1 MSNYP
6 ERLNY
11 YVDGGAVSRSQFS
24 AVATL
29 LSLSNNGT
37 VPPVVNDLVWLSFA
51 LALNASEGG
60 HTCIDLNEIERWYP
74 DDLEVGVLTWPASS
88 EWVQAVSEHT
98 DLVATPS
105 TVERL
110 PRRPFVLDG
119 PRLYV
124 LRSFEEERT
133 IAQWLSSAAG
143 SRLQVLLGG
152 PGSGKTTAVAKQLVE
167 RFAGGSAQDVASR
180 NATVAMAAPT
190 GRAADRM
197 RQAIESRLLAEKATP
212 EVIAR
217 VQEAPS
223 ITIHRLLG
231 YSPVRRKGRFEFNS
245 ENPLPYDLVII
256 DEASML
262 SLSLMYRLLDALRPN
277 AELFLVG
284 DPEQLASVDAG
295 TVLADI
301 STAARAEGSNLHGCT
316 KRLTTQYRYAVGSP
330 IEQVVEAV
338 QSGDA
343 DQVINLLKSHR
354 NGHGV
359 VSWIDPS
366 SKEPADL
373 AAFESL
379 GFAVRRHAQEVVEL
393 ANTSQ
398 FGRVLE
404 VLGDMQLLCASRSGQ
419 LGIAG
424 WNRTVNRWLGST
436 SRKQWFVGR
445 PILITKNDHGNQL
458 FNGDVGVVCL
468 DPQGDIRV
476 IFDGLTGPREFPTV
490 RLPEVETVHALTIHK
505 CQGSE
510 YKHAVVV
517 LPTGRSR
524 LLTRELLYT
533 GVSRAREQLT
543 IVASETA
550 LRTAV
555 GTVITRAS
563 GLADRL

>member
-1 MSNYP
+1 MSIYP

-11 YVDGGAVSRSQFS
+11 YVDGGAVAKPQFS

-29 LSLSNNGT
+29 LSLVNGGV
-37 VPPVVNDLVWLSFA
+37 VPPIVNDLVWLSFA

-60 HTCIDLNEIERWYP
+60 HTCIDLNEIDRWYP
-74 DDLEVGVLTWPASS
+74 DDLESGALTWPPSS
-88 EWVQAVSEHT
+88 EWLQAVSEHL

-105 TVERL
+105 TVTNH

-119 PRLYV
+119 SRLYV
-124 LRSFEEERT
+124 LRSFEEERS
-133 IAQWLSSAAG
+133 IADWINSAAG
-143 SRLQVLLGG
+143 SRLKVLLGG
-152 PGSGKTTAVAKQLVE
+152 PGSGKTTAVAKQLVA
-167 RFAGGSAQDVASR
+167 RFADANDR
-180 NATVAMAAPT
+180 DLLVAMAAPT
-190 GRAADRM
+190 GKAADRM
-197 RQAIESRLLAEKATP
+197 RQAIEARLMSAKASS

-217 VQEAPS
+217 VQESPS

-231 YSPVRRKGRFEFNS
+231 YSPVRRTGRFQYNH

-262 SLSLMYRLLDALRPN
+262 SLSLMHRLIDALHPT

-301 STAARAEGSNLHGCT
+301 SLAAKKEGTDLYRCT
-316 KRLTTQYRYAVGSP
+316 ERLTSQYRYAVGSP
-330 IEQVVEAV
+330 IEQVVKAV

-343 DQVINLLKSHR
+343 DQVIDLLRSHR
-354 NGHGV
+354 NSEGV

-366 SKEPADL
+366 SKAQEDL
-373 AAFESL
+373 DAFENVGL
-379 GFAVRRHAQEVVEL
+379 EVKRHALKVVEL
-393 ANTSQ
+393 AGSSQ
-398 FGRVLE
+398 YEKALE
-404 VLGDMQLLCASRSGQ
+404 TLGQLQLLCASRVGQ

-424 WNRTVNRWLGST
+424 WNRTVNKWIGT
-436 SRKQWFVGR
+436 ATRKQWFVGR
-445 PILITKNDHGNQL
+445 PVLITKNDHGNNL
-458 FNGDVGVVCL
+458 YNGDVGVVCS
-468 DPQGDIRV
+468 DKNGEVRV
-476 IFDGLTGPREFPTV
+476 VFDGLVAPREFPTV

-505 CQGSE
+505 SQGSE
-510 YKHAVVV
+510 YQHAIVV

-543 IVASETA
+543 IVASESA

-555 GTVITRAS
+555 NTVVIRAS

>member
-1 MSNYP
+1 MSIYP

-11 YVDGGAVSRSQFS
+11 YVDGGAVAKPQFS

-29 LSLSNNGT
+29 LSLVNGGV
-37 VPPVVNDLVWLSFA
+37 VPPIVNDLVWLSFA

-60 HTCIDLNEIERWYP
+60 HTCIDLNEIDRWYP
-74 DDLEVGVLTWPASS
+74 DDLESGALTWPPSS
-88 EWVQAVSEHT
+88 EWLQAVSEHL

-105 TVERL
+105 TVTNH

-119 PRLYV
+119 SRLYV
-124 LRSFEEERT
+124 LRSFEEERS
-133 IAQWLSSAAG
+133 IADWINSAAG
-143 SRLQVLLGG
+143 SRLKVLLGG
-152 PGSGKTTAVAKQLVE
+152 PGSGKTTAVAKQLVA
-167 RFAGGSAQDVASR
+167 RFADANDR
-180 NATVAMAAPT
+180 DLLVAMAAPT
-190 GRAADRM
+190 GKAADRM
-197 RQAIESRLLAEKATP
+197 RQAIEARLLSAKASP

-217 VQEAPS
+217 VQESPS

-231 YSPVRRKGRFEFNS
+231 YSPVRRTGRFQYNH

-262 SLSLMYRLLDALRPN
+262 SLSLMHRLIDALHPT

-301 STAARAEGSNLHGCT
+301 SLAAKKEGTDLYRCT
-316 KRLTTQYRYAVGSP
+316 ERLTSQYRYAVGSP
-330 IEQVVEAV
+330 IEQVVKAV

-343 DQVINLLKSHR
+343 DQVIDLLRSHR
-354 NGHGV
+354 NSEGV

-366 SKEPADL
+366 SKAQEDL
-373 AAFESL
+373 DAFENVGL
-379 GFAVRRHAQEVVEL
+379 EVKRHALKVVEL
-393 ANTSQ
+393 AGSSQ
-398 FGRVLE
+398 YEKALE
-404 VLGDMQLLCASRSGQ
+404 TLGQLQLLCASRVGQ

-424 WNRTVNRWLGST
+424 WNRTVNKWIGT
-436 SRKQWFVGR
+436 ATRKQWFVGR
-445 PILITKNDHGNQL
+445 PVLITKNDHGNNL
-458 FNGDVGVVCL
+458 YNGDVGVVCS
-468 DPQGDIRV
+468 DKNGEVRV
-476 IFDGLTGPREFPTV
+476 VFDDLVAPREFPTV

-505 CQGSE
+505 SQGSE
-510 YKHAVVV
+510 YQHAIVV

-543 IVASETA
+543 IVASESA

-555 GTVITRAS
+555 NTVVIRAS

>member
-1 MSNYP
+1 MIS
-6 ERLNY
+6 
-11 YVDGGAVSRSQFS
+11 
-24 AVATL
+24 
-29 LSLSNNGT
+29 
-37 VPPVVNDLVWLSFA
+37 
-51 LALNASEGG
+51 
-60 HTCIDLNEIERWYP
+60 
-74 DDLEVGVLTWPASS
+74 
-88 EWVQAVSEHT
+88 
-98 DLVATPS
+98 
-105 TVERL
+105 
-110 PRRPFVLDG
+110 
-119 PRLYV
+119 
-124 LRSFEEERT
+124 
-133 IAQWLSSAAG
+133 
-143 SRLQVLLGG
+143 
-152 PGSGKTTAVAKQLVE
+152 
-167 RFAGGSAQDVASR
+167 
-180 NATVAMAAPT
+180 
-190 GRAADRM
+190 
-197 RQAIESRLLAEKATP
+197 EKATA

-231 YSPVRRKGRFEFNS
+231 YSPVRRQGRFEFNQ

-262 SLSLMYRLLDALRPN
+262 SLALMYRLIDALRPT

-301 STAARAEGSNLHGCT
+301 SIAAKAEGTSLQHCT
-316 KRLTTQYRYAVGSP
+316 KRLTTQFRYAVGSP
-330 IEQVVEAV
+330 IEQVVKAV

-343 DQVINLLKSHR
+343 DRLIEVLRPMR
-354 NGHGV
+354 NSGGV

-366 SKEPADL
+366 SKDPADV

-379 GFAVRRHAQEVVEL
+379 GSAIRGHAQEIVDL
-393 ANTSQ
+393 ASTSQ
-398 FGRVLE
+398 YSRVLE

-424 WNRTVNRWLGST
+424 WNRTINQWLGSA
-436 SRKQWFVGR
+436 SRKQWFIGR
-445 PILITKNDHGNQL
+445 PVLITKNDHGNQL
-458 FNGDVGVVCL
+458 YNGDVGVVCV
-468 DPQGDIRV
+468 DPKGDVRV
-476 IFDGLTGPREFPTV
+476 VFDGISGPREFPTV

-505 CQGSE
+505 SQGSE

-517 LPTGRSR
+517 LPAGRSR

-543 IVASETA
+543 VVASEAA

-555 GTVITRAS
+555 STVVSRAS

>member
-1 MSNYP
+1 MSIYP

-11 YVDGGAVSRSQFS
+11 YVDGGAVAKPQFS

-29 LSLSNNGT
+29 LSLVNGGV
-37 VPPVVNDLVWLSFA
+37 VPPIVNDLVWLSFA

-60 HTCIDLNEIERWYP
+60 HTCIDLNEIDRWYP
-74 DDLEVGVLTWPASS
+74 DDLESGALTWPPSS
-88 EWVQAVSEHT
+88 EWLQAVSEHV

-105 TVERL
+105 TVTNH

-119 PRLYV
+119 SRLYV
-124 LRSFEEERT
+124 LRSFEEERS
-133 IAQWLSSAAG
+133 IADWINSAAG
-143 SRLQVLLGG
+143 SRLKVLLGG
-152 PGSGKTTAVAKQLVE
+152 PGSGKTTAVAKQLVA
-167 RFAGGSAQDVASR
+167 RFADANDR
-180 NATVAMAAPT
+180 DLLVAMAAPT
-190 GRAADRM
+190 GKAADRM
-197 RQAIESRLLAEKATP
+197 RQAIEARLLSAKASP

-217 VQEAPS
+217 VQESPS

-231 YSPVRRKGRFEFNS
+231 YSPVRRTGRFQYNH

-262 SLSLMYRLLDALRPN
+262 SLSLMHRLIDALHPT

-301 STAARAEGSNLHGCT
+301 SLAAKKEGTDLHRCT
-316 KRLTTQYRYAVGSP
+316 ERLTSQYRYAVGSP
-330 IEQVVEAV
+330 IEQVVKAV

-343 DQVINLLKSHR
+343 DQVIDLLRSHR
-354 NGHGV
+354 NSEGV

-366 SKEPADL
+366 SKAQEDL
-373 AAFESL
+373 DAFENVGL
-379 GFAVRRHAQEVVEL
+379 EVKRHALKVVEL
-393 ANTSQ
+393 AGSSQ
-398 FGRVLE
+398 YEEALE
-404 VLGDMQLLCASRSGQ
+404 TLGQLQLLCASRVGQ

-424 WNRTVNRWLGST
+424 WNRTVNKWIGT
-436 SRKQWFVGR
+436 ATRKQWFVGR
-445 PILITKNDHGNQL
+445 PVLITKNDHGNNL
-458 FNGDVGVVCL
+458 YNGDVGVVCS
-468 DPQGDIRV
+468 DKNGEVRV
-476 IFDGLTGPREFPTV
+476 VFDGLVAPREFPTV

-505 CQGSE
+505 SQGSE
-510 YKHAVVV
+510 YQHAIVV

-543 IVASETA
+543 IVASESA

-555 GTVITRAS
+555 NTVVIRAS

>member
-1 MSNYP
+1 MSIYP

-11 YVDGGAVSRSQFS
+11 YVDGGAVAKPQFS

-29 LSLSNNGT
+29 LSLVNGGV
-37 VPPVVNDLVWLSFA
+37 VPPIVNDLVWLSFA

-60 HTCIDLNEIERWYP
+60 HTCIDLNEIDRWYP
-74 DDLEVGVLTWPASS
+74 DDLESGALTWPPSS
-88 EWVQAVSEHT
+88 EWLQAVSEHL

-105 TVERL
+105 TVTNH

-119 PRLYV
+119 SRLYV
-124 LRSFEEERT
+124 LRSFEEERS
-133 IAQWLSSAAG
+133 IADWINSAAG
-143 SRLQVLLGG
+143 SRLKVLLGG
-152 PGSGKTTAVAKQLVE
+152 PGSGKTTAVAKQLVA
-167 RFAGGSAQDVASR
+167 RFADANDR
-180 NATVAMAAPT
+180 DLLVAMAAPT
-190 GRAADRM
+190 GKAADRM
-197 RQAIESRLLAEKATP
+197 RQAIEARLLSAKASP

-217 VQEAPS
+217 VQESPS

-231 YSPVRRKGRFEFNS
+231 YSPVRRTGRFQYNH

-262 SLSLMYRLLDALRPN
+262 SLSLMHRLIDALHPT

-301 STAARAEGSNLHGCT
+301 SLAAKKEGTDLYRCT
-316 KRLTTQYRYAVGSP
+316 ERLTSQYRYAVGSP
-330 IEQVVEAV
+330 IEQVVKAV

-343 DQVINLLKSHR
+343 DQVIDLLRSHR
-354 NGHGV
+354 NSEGV

-366 SKEPADL
+366 SKAQEDL
-373 AAFESL
+373 DAFENVGL
-379 GFAVRRHAQEVVEL
+379 EVKRHALKVVEL
-393 ANTSQ
+393 AGSSQ
-398 FGRVLE
+398 YEKALE
-404 VLGDMQLLCASRSGQ
+404 TLGQLQLLCASRVGQ

-424 WNRTVNRWLGST
+424 WNRTVNKWIGT
-436 SRKQWFVGR
+436 ATRKQWFVGR
-445 PILITKNDHGNQL
+445 PVLITKNDHGNNL
-458 FNGDVGVVCL
+458 YNGDVGVVCS
-468 DPQGDIRV
+468 DKNGEVRV
-476 IFDGLTGPREFPTV
+476 VFDGLVAPREFPTV

-505 CQGSE
+505 SQGSE
-510 YKHAVVV
+510 YQHAIVV

-543 IVASETA
+543 IVASESA

-555 GTVITRAS
+555 NTVVIRAS

>member
-1 MSNYP
+1 MSIYP

-11 YVDGGAVSRSQFS
+11 YVDGGAVTKQQFS

-29 LSLSNNGT
+29 LSLVNGGV
-37 VPPVVNDLVWLSFA
+37 VPPIVNDLVWLSFA

-60 HTCIDLNEIERWYP
+60 HTCIDLNEIDRWYP
-74 DDLEVGVLTWPASS
+74 DDLESGALTWPPSS
-88 EWVQAVSEHT
+88 EWLQAVSEHL

-105 TVERL
+105 TVTNH

-119 PRLYV
+119 SRLYV
-124 LRSFEEERT
+124 LRSFEEERS
-133 IAQWLSSAAG
+133 IADWINSAAG
-143 SRLQVLLGG
+143 SRLKVLLGG
-152 PGSGKTTAVAKQLVE
+152 PGSGKTTAVAKQLVA
-167 RFAGGSAQDVASR
+167 RFADANDR
-180 NATVAMAAPT
+180 DLLVAMAAPT
-190 GRAADRM
+190 GKAADRM
-197 RQAIESRLLAEKATP
+197 RQAIEARLLSAKASP

-217 VQEAPS
+217 VQESPS

-231 YSPVRRKGRFEFNS
+231 YSPVRRTGRFQYNH

-262 SLSLMYRLLDALRPN
+262 SLSLMHRLIDALHPT

-301 STAARAEGSNLHGCT
+301 SLAAKKEGTDLYRCT
-316 KRLTTQYRYAVGSP
+316 ERLTSQYRYAVGSP
-330 IEQVVEAV
+330 IEQVVKAV

-343 DQVINLLKSHR
+343 DQVIDLLRSHR
-354 NGHGV
+354 NSEGV

-366 SKEPADL
+366 SKAQEDL
-373 AAFESL
+373 DAFENVGL
-379 GFAVRRHAQEVVEL
+379 EVKRHALKVVEL
-393 ANTSQ
+393 AGSSQ
-398 FGRVLE
+398 YEEALE
-404 VLGDMQLLCASRSGQ
+404 TLGQLQLLCASRVGQ

-424 WNRTVNRWLGST
+424 WNRTVNKWIGT
-436 SRKQWFVGR
+436 ATRKQWFVGR
-445 PILITKNDHGNQL
+445 PVLITKNDHGNNL
-458 FNGDVGVVCL
+458 YNGDVGVVCS
-468 DPQGDIRV
+468 DKNGEVRV
-476 IFDGLTGPREFPTV
+476 VFDGLVAPREFPTV

-505 CQGSE
+505 SQGSE
-510 YKHAVVV
+510 YQHAIVV

-543 IVASETA
+543 IVASESA

-555 GTVITRAS
+555 NTVVIRAS

>member
-1 MSNYP
+1 MSIYP

-11 YVDGGAVSRSQFS
+11 YVDGGAVSKPQFS

-29 LSLSNNGT
+29 LSLVNGGV

-60 HTCIDLNEIERWYP
+60 HTCIDLNEIDRWYP
-74 DDLEVGVLTWPASS
+74 DDLESGALTWPPSS
-88 EWVQAVSEHT
+88 EWLQAVSEHL

-105 TVERL
+105 TVTNH

-119 PRLYV
+119 SRLYV
-124 LRSFEEERT
+124 LRSFEEERS
-133 IAQWLSSAAG
+133 IADWINSAAG
-143 SRLQVLLGG
+143 SRLKVLLGG
-152 PGSGKTTAVAKQLVE
+152 PGSGKTTAVAKQLVA
-167 RFAGGSAQDVASR
+167 RFADANDR
-180 NATVAMAAPT
+180 DLLVAMAAPT
-190 GRAADRM
+190 GKAADRM
-197 RQAIESRLLAEKATP
+197 RQAIEARLLSAKASP

-217 VQEAPS
+217 VQESPS

-231 YSPVRRKGRFEFNS
+231 YSPVRRTGRFQYNH

-262 SLSLMYRLLDALRPN
+262 SLSLMHRLIDALHPT

-301 STAARAEGSNLHGCT
+301 SLAAKKEGTDLYRCT
-316 KRLTTQYRYAVGSP
+316 ERLTSQYRYAVGSP
-330 IEQVVEAV
+330 IEQVVKAV

-343 DQVINLLKSHR
+343 DQVIDLLRSHR
-354 NGHGV
+354 NSEGV

-366 SKEPADL
+366 SKAQEDL
-373 AAFESL
+373 DAFENVGL
-379 GFAVRRHAQEVVEL
+379 EVKRHALKVVEL
-393 ANTSQ
+393 AGSSQ
-398 FGRVLE
+398 YEEALE
-404 VLGDMQLLCASRSGQ
+404 TLGQLQLLCASRVGQ

-424 WNRTVNRWLGST
+424 WNRTVNKWIGT
-436 SRKQWFVGR
+436 ATRKQWFVGR
-445 PILITKNDHGNQL
+445 PVLITKNDHGNNL
-458 FNGDVGVVCL
+458 YNGDVGVVCS
-468 DPQGDIRV
+468 DKNGEVRV
-476 IFDGLTGPREFPTV
+476 VFDGLVAPREFPTV

-505 CQGSE
+505 SQGSE
-510 YKHAVVV
+510 YQHAIVV

-543 IVASETA
+543 IVASESA

-555 GTVITRAS
+555 NTVVIRAS

>member
-1 MSNYP
+1 MSIYP

-11 YVDGGAVSRSQFS
+11 YVDGGAVAKPQFS

-29 LSLSNNGT
+29 LSLVNEGV
-37 VPPVVNDLVWLSFA
+37 VPPIVNDLVWLSFA

-60 HTCIDLNEIERWYP
+60 HTCIDLNEIDRWYP
-74 DDLEVGVLTWPASS
+74 DDLESGALTWPPSS
-88 EWVQAVSEHT
+88 EWLQAVSEHV

-105 TVERL
+105 TVTNH

-119 PRLYV
+119 SRLYV
-124 LRSFEEERT
+124 LRSFEEERS
-133 IAQWLSSAAG
+133 IADWINSAAG
-143 SRLQVLLGG
+143 SRLKVLLGG
-152 PGSGKTTAVAKQLVE
+152 PGSGKTTAVAKQLVA
-167 RFAGGSAQDVASR
+167 RFADANDR
-180 NATVAMAAPT
+180 DLLVAMAAPT
-190 GRAADRM
+190 GKAADRM
-197 RQAIESRLLAEKATP
+197 RQAIEARLLSAKASP

-217 VQEAPS
+217 VQESPS

-231 YSPVRRKGRFEFNS
+231 YSPVRRTGRFQYNH

-262 SLSLMYRLLDALRPN
+262 SLSLMHRLIDALHPT

-301 STAARAEGSNLHGCT
+301 SLAAKKEGTDLHRCT
-316 KRLTTQYRYAVGSP
+316 ERLTSQYRYAVGSP
-330 IEQVVEAV
+330 IEQVVKAV

-343 DQVINLLKSHR
+343 DQVIDLLRSHR
-354 NGHGV
+354 NSEGV

-366 SKEPADL
+366 SKAQEDL
-373 AAFESL
+373 DAFENVGL
-379 GFAVRRHAQEVVEL
+379 EVKRHALKVVEL
-393 ANTSQ
+393 AGSSQ
-398 FGRVLE
+398 YEKALE
-404 VLGDMQLLCASRSGQ
+404 TLGQLQLLCASRVGQ

-424 WNRTVNRWLGST
+424 WNRTVNKWIGT
-436 SRKQWFVGR
+436 ATRKQWFVGR
-445 PILITKNDHGNQL
+445 PVLITKNDHGNNL
-458 FNGDVGVVCL
+458 YNGDVGVVCS
-468 DPQGDIRV
+468 DKNGEVRV
-476 IFDGLTGPREFPTV
+476 VFDGLVAPREFPTV

-505 CQGSE
+505 SQGSE
-510 YKHAVVV
+510 YQHAIVV

-543 IVASETA
+543 IVASESA

-555 GTVITRAS
+555 NTVVIRAS

>member
-1 MSNYP
+1 MSIYP

-11 YVDGGAVSRSQFS
+11 YVDGGAVSRSQLS

-29 LSLSNNGT
+29 LSLSNDGI

-60 HTCIDLNEIERWYP
+60 HTCINLNEIERWYP
-74 DDLEVGVLTWPASS
+74 DDLETGALNWPVSS
-88 EWVQAVSEHT
+88 EWVQAVSEHD

-105 TVERL
+105 TIERL

-119 PRLYV
+119 SRLYV
-124 LRSFEEERT
+124 LRSFEEERS
-133 IAQWLSSAAG
+133 IAEWMISAAG
-143 SRLQVLLGG
+143 SRLKVLLGG
-152 PGSGKTTAVAKQLVE
+152 PGSGKTTEVAKQLVA
-167 RFAGGSAQDVASR
+167 RFADSSADDVS
-180 NATVAMAAPT
+180 VAMAAPT
-190 GRAADRM
+190 GKAADRM
-197 RQAIESRLLAEKATP
+197 RQAIEARLLSEKASP

-231 YSPVRRKGRFEFNS
+231 YSPVRHTGRFQYDR

-262 SLSLMYRLLDALRPN
+262 SLSMMYRLIEALRPT

-301 STAARAEGSNLHGCT
+301 SIAAKAEGTNLDRCT
-316 KRLTTQYRYAVGSP
+316 KRLTTQFRYAVGSP
-330 IEQVVEAV
+330 IEQVVKAV

-343 DQVINLLKSHR
+343 DRLIEVLQPMR
-354 NGHGV
+354 NSGGV

-366 SKEPADL
+366 SKEVEDL

-379 GFAVRRHAQEVVEL
+379 GFAVRRHAQEVVDL
-393 ANTSQ
+393 AGASKYVE
-398 FGRVLE
+398 VLE
-404 VLGDMQLLCASRSGQ
+404 KLGELQLLCASRSGQ

-424 WNRTVNRWLGST
+424 WNRTVNQWIGT
-436 SRKQWFVGR
+436 SARKQWFIGR
-445 PILITKNDHGNQL
+445 PILITKNDHSNHL
-458 FNGDVGVVCL
+458 YNGDVGVVCS
-468 DPQGDIRV
+468 DKDGGVRV
-476 IFDGLTGPREFPTV
+476 VFDGIDGPREFPTV

-505 CQGSE
+505 SQGSE

-524 LLTRELLYT
+524 LLARELLYT

-543 IVASETA
+543 VVASEAA

-555 GTVITRAS
+555 STVVVRAS

>member
-6 ERLNY
+6 ERMNY

-74 DDLEVGVLTWPASS
+74 DDLEIGALTWPASS
-88 EWVQAVSEHT
+88 EWVQAVSEHA

-119 PRLYV
+119 SKLYV

-167 RFAGGSAQDVASR
+167 RFAGGSAQDIS
-180 NATVAMAAPT
+180 VAMAAPT
-190 GRAADRM
+190 GKAADRM
-197 RQAIESRLLAEKATP
+197 RQAIESRLLTEKATP

-231 YSPVRRKGRFEFNS
+231 YSPVRRQGRFEFNS

-301 STAARAEGSNLHGCT
+301 STAARAEGSKLHGCT

-330 IEQVVEAV
+330 IEQVVKAV

-343 DQVINLLKSHR
+343 DQVIDLLRSHR
-354 NGHGV
+354 NSEGV

-366 SKEPADL
+366 SKAQEDL
-373 AAFESL
+373 DAFENVGL
-379 GFAVRRHAQEVVEL
+379 EVKRHALKVVEL
-393 ANTSQ
+393 AGSSQ
-398 FGRVLE
+398 YEEALE
-404 VLGDMQLLCASRSGQ
+404 TLGQLQLLCASRVGQ

-424 WNRTVNRWLGST
+424 WNRTVNKWIGT
-436 SRKQWFVGR
+436 ATRKQWFVGR
-445 PILITKNDHGNQL
+445 PVLITKNDHGNNL
-458 FNGDVGVVCL
+458 YNGDVGVVCS
-468 DPQGDIRV
+468 DKNGEVRV
-476 IFDGLTGPREFPTV
+476 VFDGLGDPREFPTV

-505 CQGSE
+505 SQGSE
-510 YKHAVVV
+510 YQHAIVV

-543 IVASETA
+543 IVASESA

-555 GTVITRAS
+555 NTVVIRAS

>member
-1 MSNYP
+1 MSIYP

-11 YVDGGAVSRSQFS
+11 YVDGGAVTKPQFS

-29 LSLSNNGT
+29 LSLVNGGV
-37 VPPVVNDLVWLSFA
+37 VPPIVNDLVWLSFA

-60 HTCIDLNEIERWYP
+60 HTCIDLNEIDRWYP
-74 DDLEVGVLTWPASS
+74 DDLESGALTWPPSS
-88 EWVQAVSEHT
+88 EWLQAVSEHL

-105 TVERL
+105 TVTNH

-119 PRLYV
+119 SRLYV
-124 LRSFEEERT
+124 LRSFEEERS
-133 IAQWLSSAAG
+133 IADWINSAAG
-143 SRLQVLLGG
+143 SRLKVLLGG
-152 PGSGKTTAVAKQLVE
+152 PGSGKTTAVAKQLVA
-167 RFAGGSAQDVASR
+167 RFADANDR
-180 NATVAMAAPT
+180 DLLVAMAAPT
-190 GRAADRM
+190 GKAADRM
-197 RQAIESRLLAEKATP
+197 RQAIEARLLSAKASP

-217 VQEAPS
+217 VQESPS

-231 YSPVRRKGRFEFNS
+231 YSPVRRTGRFQYNH

-262 SLSLMYRLLDALRPN
+262 SLSLMHRLIDALHPT

-301 STAARAEGSNLHGCT
+301 SLAAKKEGTDLYRCT
-316 KRLTTQYRYAVGSP
+316 ERLTSQYRYAVGSP
-330 IEQVVEAV
+330 IEQVVKAV

-343 DQVINLLKSHR
+343 DQVIDLLRSHR
-354 NGHGV
+354 NCEGV

-366 SKEPADL
+366 SKAQEDL
-373 AAFESL
+373 DAFENVGL
-379 GFAVRRHAQEVVEL
+379 EVKRHALKVVEL
-393 ANTSQ
+393 AGSSQ
-398 FGRVLE
+398 YEEALE
-404 VLGDMQLLCASRSGQ
+404 TLGQLQLLCASRVGQ

-424 WNRTVNRWLGST
+424 WNRTVNKWIGT
-436 SRKQWFVGR
+436 ATRKQWFVGR
-445 PILITKNDHGNQL
+445 PVLITKNDHGNNL
-458 FNGDVGVVCL
+458 YNGDVGVVCS
-468 DPQGDIRV
+468 DKNGEVRV
-476 IFDGLTGPREFPTV
+476 VFDGLVAPREFPTV

-505 CQGSE
+505 SQGSE
-510 YKHAVVV
+510 YQHAIVV

-543 IVASETA
+543 IVASESA

-555 GTVITRAS
+555 NTVVIRAS

>member
-1 MSNYP
+1 MSIYP

-11 YVDGGAVSRSQFS
+11 YVDGGAVTRPQFS

-29 LSLSNNGT
+29 LSLVNGGV
-37 VPPVVNDLVWLSFA
+37 VPPIVNDLVWLSFA

-60 HTCIDLNEIERWYP
+60 HTCIDLNEIDRWYP
-74 DDLEVGVLTWPASS
+74 DDLESGALTWPPSS
-88 EWVQAVSEHT
+88 EWLQAVSEHV

-105 TVERL
+105 TVTNH

-119 PRLYV
+119 SRLYV
-124 LRSFEEERT
+124 LRSFEEERS
-133 IAQWLSSAAG
+133 IADWINSAAG
-143 SRLQVLLGG
+143 SRLKVLLGG
-152 PGSGKTTAVAKQLVE
+152 PGSGKTTAVAKQLVA
-167 RFAGGSAQDVASR
+167 RFADANDR
-180 NATVAMAAPT
+180 DLLVAMAAPT
-190 GRAADRM
+190 GKAADRM
-197 RQAIESRLLAEKATP
+197 RQAIEARLLSAKASP

-217 VQEAPS
+217 VQESPS

-231 YSPVRRKGRFEFNS
+231 YSPVRRTGRFQYNH

-262 SLSLMYRLLDALRPN
+262 SLSLMHRLIDALHPT

-301 STAARAEGSNLHGCT
+301 SLAAKKEGTDLYRCT
-316 KRLTTQYRYAVGSP
+316 ERLTSQYRYAVGSP
-330 IEQVVEAV
+330 IEQVVKAV

-343 DQVINLLKSHR
+343 DQVIDLLKSHR
-354 NGHGV
+354 NSEGV

-366 SKEPADL
+366 SKAQEDL
-373 AAFESL
+373 DAFENVGL
-379 GFAVRRHAQEVVEL
+379 EVKRHALKVVEL
-393 ANTSQ
+393 AGSSQ
-398 FGRVLE
+398 YEEALE
-404 VLGDMQLLCASRSGQ
+404 TLGQLQLLCASRVGQ

-424 WNRTVNRWLGST
+424 WNRTVNKWIGT
-436 SRKQWFVGR
+436 ATRKQWFVGR
-445 PILITKNDHGNQL
+445 PVLITKNDHGNNL
-458 FNGDVGVVCL
+458 YNGDVGVVCS
-468 DPQGDIRV
+468 DKNGEVRV
-476 IFDGLTGPREFPTV
+476 VFDGLVAPREFPTV

-505 CQGSE
+505 SQGSE
-510 YKHAVVV
+510 YQHAIVV

-543 IVASETA
+543 IVASESA

-555 GTVITRAS
+555 NTVVIRAS

>member
-1 MSNYP
+1 MSIYP

-11 YVDGGAVSRSQFS
+11 YVDGGAVAKPQFS

-29 LSLSNNGT
+29 LSLVNGGV
-37 VPPVVNDLVWLSFA
+37 VPPIVNDLVWLSFA

-60 HTCIDLNEIERWYP
+60 HTCIDLNEIDRWYP
-74 DDLEVGVLTWPASS
+74 DDLESGALTWPPSS
-88 EWVQAVSEHT
+88 EWLQAVSEHL

-105 TVERL
+105 TVTNH

-119 PRLYV
+119 SRLYV
-124 LRSFEEERT
+124 LRSFEEERS
-133 IAQWLSSAAG
+133 IADWINSAAG
-143 SRLQVLLGG
+143 SRLKVLLGG
-152 PGSGKTTAVAKQLVE
+152 PGSGKTTAVAKQLVA
-167 RFAGGSAQDVASR
+167 RFADANDR
-180 NATVAMAAPT
+180 DLLVAMAAPT
-190 GRAADRM
+190 GKAADRM
-197 RQAIESRLLAEKATP
+197 RQAIEARLLSAKASP

-217 VQEAPS
+217 VQESPS

-231 YSPVRRKGRFEFNS
+231 YSPVRRTGRFQYNH

-262 SLSLMYRLLDALRPN
+262 SLSLMHRLIDALHPT

-301 STAARAEGSNLHGCT
+301 SLAAKKEGTDLYRCT
-316 KRLTTQYRYAVGSP
+316 ERLTSQYRYAVGSP
-330 IEQVVEAV
+330 IEQVVKAV

-343 DQVINLLKSHR
+343 DQVIDLLRSHR
-354 NGHGV
+354 NSEGV

-366 SKEPADL
+366 SKAQEDL
-373 AAFESL
+373 DAFENV
-379 GFAVRRHAQEVVEL
+379 GREVKRHALKVVEL
-393 ANTSQ
+393 AGSSQ
-398 FGRVLE
+398 YEKALE
-404 VLGDMQLLCASRSGQ
+404 TLGQLQLLCASRVGQ

-424 WNRTVNRWLGST
+424 WNRTVNKWIGT
-436 SRKQWFVGR
+436 ATRKQWFVGR
-445 PILITKNDHGNQL
+445 PVLITKNDHGNNL
-458 FNGDVGVVCL
+458 YNGDVGVVCS
-468 DPQGDIRV
+468 DKNGEVRV
-476 IFDGLTGPREFPTV
+476 VFDGLVAPREFPTV

-505 CQGSE
+505 SQGSE
-510 YKHAVVV
+510 YQHAIVV

-543 IVASETA
+543 IVASESA

-555 GTVITRAS
+555 NTVVIRAS

>member
-1 MSNYP
+1 MSIYP

-11 YVDGGAVSRSQFS
+11 YVDGGAVAKPQFS

-29 LSLSNNGT
+29 LSLVNGGV
-37 VPPVVNDLVWLSFA
+37 VPPIVNDLVWLSFA

-60 HTCIDLNEIERWYP
+60 HTCIDLNEIDRWYP
-74 DDLEVGVLTWPASS
+74 DDLESGALTWPPSS
-88 EWVQAVSEHT
+88 EWLQAVSEHL

-105 TVERL
+105 TVTNH

-119 PRLYV
+119 SRLYV
-124 LRSFEEERT
+124 LRSFEEERS
-133 IAQWLSSAAG
+133 IADWINSAAG
-143 SRLQVLLGG
+143 SRLKVLLGG
-152 PGSGKTTAVAKQLVE
+152 PGSGKTTAVAKQLVA
-167 RFAGGSAQDVASR
+167 RFADANDR
-180 NATVAMAAPT
+180 DLLVAMAAPT
-190 GRAADRM
+190 GKAADRM
-197 RQAIESRLLAEKATP
+197 RQAIEARLMSAKASS

-217 VQEAPS
+217 VQESPS

-231 YSPVRRKGRFEFNS
+231 YSPVRRTGRFQYNH

-262 SLSLMYRLLDALRPN
+262 SLSLMHRLIDALHPT

-301 STAARAEGSNLHGCT
+301 SLAAKKEGTDLYRCT
-316 KRLTTQYRYAVGSP
+316 ERLKSQYRYAVGSP
-330 IEQVVEAV
+330 IEQVVKAV

-343 DQVINLLKSHR
+343 DQVIDLLRSHR
-354 NGHGV
+354 NSEGV

-366 SKEPADL
+366 RKAQEDL
-373 AAFESL
+373 DAFENVGL
-379 GFAVRRHAQEVVEL
+379 EVKRHALKVVEL
-393 ANTSQ
+393 AGSSQ
-398 FGRVLE
+398 YEKALE
-404 VLGDMQLLCASRSGQ
+404 TLGQLQLLCASRVGQ

-424 WNRTVNRWLGST
+424 WNRTVNKWIGT
-436 SRKQWFVGR
+436 ATRKQWFVGR
-445 PILITKNDHGNQL
+445 PVLITKNDHGNNL
-458 FNGDVGVVCL
+458 YNGDVGVVCS
-468 DPQGDIRV
+468 DKNGEVRV
-476 IFDGLTGPREFPTV
+476 VFDGLVAPREFPTV

-505 CQGSE
+505 SQGSE
-510 YKHAVVV
+510 YQHAIVV

-543 IVASETA
+543 IVASESA

-555 GTVITRAS
+555 NTVVIRAS

>member
-1 MSNYP
+1 MSIYP

-11 YVDGGAVSRSQFS
+11 YVDGGAVAKPQFS

-29 LSLSNNGT
+29 LSLVNGGV
-37 VPPVVNDLVWLSFA
+37 VPPIVNDLVWLSFA

-60 HTCIDLNEIERWYP
+60 HTCIDLNEIDRWYP
-74 DDLEVGVLTWPASS
+74 DDLESGALTWPPSS
-88 EWVQAVSEHT
+88 EWLQAVSEHV

-105 TVERL
+105 TVTNH

-119 PRLYV
+119 SRLYV
-124 LRSFEEERT
+124 LRSFEEERS
-133 IAQWLSSAAG
+133 IADWINSAAG
-143 SRLQVLLGG
+143 SRLKVLLGG
-152 PGSGKTTAVAKQLVE
+152 PGSGKTTAVAKQLVA
-167 RFAGGSAQDVASR
+167 RFADANDR
-180 NATVAMAAPT
+180 DLLVAMAAPT
-190 GRAADRM
+190 GKAADRM
-197 RQAIESRLLAEKATP
+197 RQAIEARLLSAKASP

-217 VQEAPS
+217 VQESPS

-231 YSPVRRKGRFEFNS
+231 YSPVRRTGRFQYNH

-262 SLSLMYRLLDALRPN
+262 SLSLMHRLIDALHPT

-301 STAARAEGSNLHGCT
+301 SLAAKKQGTDLYRCT
-316 KRLTTQYRYAVGSP
+316 ERLTSQYRYAVGSP
-330 IEQVVEAV
+330 IEQVVKAV

-343 DQVINLLKSHR
+343 DQVIDLLRSHR
-354 NGHGV
+354 NSEGV

-366 SKEPADL
+366 SKAQEDL
-373 AAFESL
+373 DAFENVGL
-379 GFAVRRHAQEVVEL
+379 EVKRHALKVVEL
-393 ANTSQ
+393 AGSSQ
-398 FGRVLE
+398 YEKALE
-404 VLGDMQLLCASRSGQ
+404 TLGQLQLLCASRVGQ

-424 WNRTVNRWLGST
+424 WNRTVNKWIGT
-436 SRKQWFVGR
+436 ATRKQWFVGR
-445 PILITKNDHGNQL
+445 PVLITKNDHGNNL
-458 FNGDVGVVCL
+458 YNGDVGVVCS
-468 DPQGDIRV
+468 DKNGEVRV
-476 IFDGLTGPREFPTV
+476 VFDGLVAPREFPTV

-505 CQGSE
+505 SQGSE
-510 YKHAVVV
+510 YQHAIVV

-543 IVASETA
+543 IVASESA

-555 GTVITRAS
+555 NTVVIRAS

>member
-1 MSNYP
+1 MSIYP

-11 YVDGGAVSRSQFS
+11 YVDGGAVTKPQFS

-29 LSLSNNGT
+29 LSLVNEGV

-60 HTCIDLNEIERWYP
+60 HTCIDLNEIDRWYP
-74 DDLEVGVLTWPASS
+74 DDLESGALTWPPSS
-88 EWVQAVSEHT
+88 EWLQAVSEHV

-105 TVERL
+105 TVTNH

-119 PRLYV
+119 SRLYV
-124 LRSFEEERT
+124 LRSFEEERS
-133 IAQWLSSAAG
+133 IADWINSAAG
-143 SRLQVLLGG
+143 SRLKVLLGG
-152 PGSGKTTAVAKQLVE
+152 PGSGKTTAVAKQLVA
-167 RFAGGSAQDVASR
+167 RFADANDR
-180 NATVAMAAPT
+180 DLLVAMAAPT
-190 GRAADRM
+190 GKAADRM
-197 RQAIESRLLAEKATP
+197 RQAIEARLLSAKASP

-217 VQEAPS
+217 VQESPS

-231 YSPVRRKGRFEFNS
+231 YSPVRRTGRFQYNH

-262 SLSLMYRLLDALRPN
+262 SLSLMHRLIDALHPT

-301 STAARAEGSNLHGCT
+301 SLAAKKEGTDLYRCT
-316 KRLTTQYRYAVGSP
+316 ERLTSQYRYAVGSP
-330 IEQVVEAV
+330 IEQVVKAV

-343 DQVINLLKSHR
+343 DQVIDLLKSHR
-354 NGHGV
+354 NSEGV

-366 SKEPADL
+366 SKAQEDL
-373 AAFESL
+373 DAFENVGL
-379 GFAVRRHAQEVVEL
+379 EVKRHALKVVEL
-393 ANTSQ
+393 AGSSQ
-398 FGRVLE
+398 YEEALE
-404 VLGDMQLLCASRSGQ
+404 TLGQLQLLCASRVGQ

-424 WNRTVNRWLGST
+424 WNRTVNKWIGT
-436 SRKQWFVGR
+436 ATRKQWFVGR
-445 PILITKNDHGNQL
+445 PVLITKNDHGNNL
-458 FNGDVGVVCL
+458 YNGDVGVVCS
-468 DPQGDIRV
+468 DKNGEVRV
-476 IFDGLTGPREFPTV
+476 VFDGLVAPREFPTV

-505 CQGSE
+505 SQGSE
-510 YKHAVVV
+510 YQHAIVV

-543 IVASETA
+543 IVASESA

-555 GTVITRAS
+555 NTVVIRAS

>member
-1 MSNYP
+1 MSIYP

-11 YVDGGAVSRSQFS
+11 YVDGGAVTKQQFS

-29 LSLSNNGT
+29 LSLVNGGV
-37 VPPVVNDLVWLSFA
+37 VPPIVNDLVWLSFA

-60 HTCIDLNEIERWYP
+60 HTCIDLNEIDRWYP
-74 DDLEVGVLTWPASS
+74 DDLESGALTWPPSS
-88 EWVQAVSEHT
+88 EWLQAVSEHV

-105 TVERL
+105 TVTNH

-119 PRLYV
+119 SRLYV
-124 LRSFEEERT
+124 LRSFEEERS
-133 IAQWLSSAAG
+133 IADWINSAAG
-143 SRLQVLLGG
+143 SRLKVLLGG
-152 PGSGKTTAVAKQLVE
+152 PGSGKTTAVAKQLVA
-167 RFAGGSAQDVASR
+167 RFADANDR
-180 NATVAMAAPT
+180 DLLVAMAAPT
-190 GRAADRM
+190 GKAADRM
-197 RQAIESRLLAEKATP
+197 RQAIEARLLSAKASP

-217 VQEAPS
+217 VQESPS

-231 YSPVRRKGRFEFNS
+231 YSPVRRTGRFQYNH

-262 SLSLMYRLLDALRPN
+262 SLSLMHRLIDALHPT

-301 STAARAEGSNLHGCT
+301 SLAAKKEGTDLYRCT
-316 KRLTTQYRYAVGSP
+316 ERLTSQYRYAVGSP
-330 IEQVVEAV
+330 IEQVVKAV

-343 DQVINLLKSHR
+343 DQVIDLLRSHR
-354 NGHGV
+354 NSEGV

-366 SKEPADL
+366 SKAQEDL
-373 AAFESL
+373 DAFENVGL
-379 GFAVRRHAQEVVEL
+379 EVKRHALKVVEL
-393 ANTSQ
+393 AGSSQ
-398 FGRVLE
+398 YEEALE
-404 VLGDMQLLCASRSGQ
+404 TLGQLQLLCASRVGQ

-424 WNRTVNRWLGST
+424 WNRTVNKWIGT
-436 SRKQWFVGR
+436 ATRKQWFVGR
-445 PILITKNDHGNQL
+445 PVLITKNDHGNNL
-458 FNGDVGVVCL
+458 YNGDVGVVCS
-468 DPQGDIRV
+468 DKNGEVRV
-476 IFDGLTGPREFPTV
+476 VFDGLVAPREFPTV

-505 CQGSE
+505 SQGSE
-510 YKHAVVV
+510 YQHAIVV

-543 IVASETA
+543 IVASESA

-555 GTVITRAS
+555 NTVVIRAS

>member
-1 MSNYP
+1 MSIYP

-11 YVDGGAVSRSQFS
+11 YVDGGVVSKPQFS

-29 LSLSNNGT
+29 LSLANGGV
-37 VPPVVNDLVWLSFA
+37 VPPIVNDLVWLSFA

-60 HTCIDLNEIERWYP
+60 HTCIDLNEIDRWYP
-74 DDLEVGVLTWPASS
+74 DDLESGALTWPPSS
-88 EWVQAVSEHT
+88 EWLQAVSEHL

-105 TVERL
+105 TVTNH

-119 PRLYV
+119 SRLYV
-124 LRSFEEERT
+124 LRSFEEERS
-133 IAQWLSSAAG
+133 IADWINSAAG
-143 SRLQVLLGG
+143 SRLKVLLGG
-152 PGSGKTTAVAKQLVE
+152 PGSGKTTAVAKQLVA
-167 RFAGGSAQDVASR
+167 RFADANDR
-180 NATVAMAAPT
+180 DLLVAMAAPT
-190 GRAADRM
+190 GKAADRM
-197 RQAIESRLLAEKATP
+197 RQAIEARLLSAKASP

-217 VQEAPS
+217 VQESPS

-231 YSPVRRKGRFEFNS
+231 YSPVRRTGRFQYNH

-262 SLSLMYRLLDALRPN
+262 SLSLMHRLIDALHPT

-301 STAARAEGSNLHGCT
+301 SLAAKKEGTDLYRCT
-316 KRLTTQYRYAVGSP
+316 ERLTSQYRYAVGSP
-330 IEQVVEAV
+330 IEQVVKAV

-343 DQVINLLKSHR
+343 DQVIDLLRSHR
-354 NGHGV
+354 NSEGV

-366 SKEPADL
+366 SKAQEDL
-373 AAFESL
+373 DAFENVGL
-379 GFAVRRHAQEVVEL
+379 EVKRHALKVVEL
-393 ANTSQ
+393 AGSSQ
-398 FGRVLE
+398 YEKALE
-404 VLGDMQLLCASRSGQ
+404 TLGQLQLLCASRVGQ

-424 WNRTVNRWLGST
+424 WNRTVNKWIGT
-436 SRKQWFVGR
+436 ATRKQWFVGR
-445 PILITKNDHGNQL
+445 PVLITKNDHGNNL
-458 FNGDVGVVCL
+458 YNGDVGVVCS
-468 DPQGDIRV
+468 DKNGEVRV
-476 IFDGLTGPREFPTV
+476 VFDGLVAPREFPTV

-505 CQGSE
+505 SQGSE
-510 YKHAVVV
+510 YQHAIVV

-543 IVASETA
+543 IVASESA

-555 GTVITRAS
+555 NTVVIRAS

>member
-1 MSNYP
+1 MSIYP

-11 YVDGGAVSRSQFS
+11 YVDGGAVTKPQFS

-29 LSLSNNGT
+29 LSLVNGGV
-37 VPPVVNDLVWLSFA
+37 VPPIVNDLVWLSFA

-60 HTCIDLNEIERWYP
+60 HTCIDLNEIDRWYP
-74 DDLEVGVLTWPASS
+74 DDLESGALTWPPSS
-88 EWVQAVSEHT
+88 EWLQAVSEHV

-105 TVERL
+105 TVTNH

-119 PRLYV
+119 SRLYV
-124 LRSFEEERT
+124 LRSFEEERS
-133 IAQWLSSAAG
+133 IADWINSAAG
-143 SRLQVLLGG
+143 SRLKVLLGG
-152 PGSGKTTAVAKQLVE
+152 PGSGKTTAVAKQLVA
-167 RFAGGSAQDVASR
+167 RFADANDR
-180 NATVAMAAPT
+180 DLLVAMAAPT
-190 GRAADRM
+190 GKAADRM
-197 RQAIESRLLAEKATP
+197 RQAIEARLLSAKASS

-217 VQEAPS
+217 VQESPS

-231 YSPVRRKGRFEFNS
+231 YSPVRRTGRFQYNH

-262 SLSLMYRLLDALRPN
+262 SLSLMHRLIDALHPT

-301 STAARAEGSNLHGCT
+301 SLAAKKQGTDLYRCT
-316 KRLTTQYRYAVGSP
+316 ERLTSQYRYAVGSP
-330 IEQVVEAV
+330 IEQVVKAV

-343 DQVINLLKSHR
+343 DQVIDLLRSHR
-354 NGHGV
+354 NSEGV

-366 SKEPADL
+366 SKAQEDL
-373 AAFESL
+373 DAFENVGL
-379 GFAVRRHAQEVVEL
+379 EVKRHALKVVEL
-393 ANTSQ
+393 AGSSQ
-398 FGRVLE
+398 YEEALE
-404 VLGDMQLLCASRSGQ
+404 TLGQLQLLCASRVGQ

-424 WNRTVNRWLGST
+424 WNRTVNKWIGT
-436 SRKQWFVGR
+436 ATRKQWFVGR
-445 PILITKNDHGNQL
+445 PVLITKNDHGNNL
-458 FNGDVGVVCL
+458 YNGDVGVVCS
-468 DPQGDIRV
+468 DKNGEVRV
-476 IFDGLTGPREFPTV
+476 VFDGLVAPREFPTV

-505 CQGSE
+505 SQGSE
-510 YKHAVVV
+510 YQHAIVV

-543 IVASETA
+543 IVASESA

-555 GTVITRAS
+555 NTVVIRAS

>member
-1 MSNYP
+1 MSIYP

-11 YVDGGAVSRSQFS
+11 YVDGGAVAKPQFS

-29 LSLSNNGT
+29 LSLVNGGV
-37 VPPVVNDLVWLSFA
+37 VPPIVNDLVWLSFA

-60 HTCIDLNEIERWYP
+60 HTCIDLNEIDRWYP
-74 DDLEVGVLTWPASS
+74 DDLESGALTWPPSS
-88 EWVQAVSEHT
+88 EWLQAVSEHL

-105 TVERL
+105 TVTNH

-119 PRLYV
+119 SRLYV
-124 LRSFEEERT
+124 LRSFEEERS
-133 IAQWLSSAAG
+133 IADWINSAAG
-143 SRLQVLLGG
+143 SRLKVLLGG
-152 PGSGKTTAVAKQLVE
+152 PGSGKTTAVAKQLVA
-167 RFAGGSAQDVASR
+167 RFADANDR
-180 NATVAMAAPT
+180 DLLVAMAAPT
-190 GRAADRM
+190 GKAADRM
-197 RQAIESRLLAEKATP
+197 RQAIEARLMSAKASS

-217 VQEAPS
+217 VQESPS

-231 YSPVRRKGRFEFNS
+231 YSPVRRTGRFQYNH

-262 SLSLMYRLLDALRPN
+262 SLSLMHRLIDALHPT

-301 STAARAEGSNLHGCT
+301 SLAAKKEGTDLHRCT
-316 KRLTTQYRYAVGSP
+316 ERLTSQYRYAVGSP
-330 IEQVVEAV
+330 IEQVVKAV

-343 DQVINLLKSHR
+343 DQVIDLLRSHR
-354 NGHGV
+354 NSEGV

-366 SKEPADL
+366 SKAQEDL
-373 AAFESL
+373 DAFENVGL
-379 GFAVRRHAQEVVEL
+379 EVKRHALKVVEL
-393 ANTSQ
+393 AGSSQ
-398 FGRVLE
+398 YEEALE
-404 VLGDMQLLCASRSGQ
+404 TLGQLQLLCASRVGQ

-424 WNRTVNRWLGST
+424 WNRTVNKWIGT
-436 SRKQWFVGR
+436 ATRKQWFVGR
-445 PILITKNDHGNQL
+445 PVLITKNDHGNNL
-458 FNGDVGVVCL
+458 YNGDVGVVCS
-468 DPQGDIRV
+468 DKNGEVRV
-476 IFDGLTGPREFPTV
+476 VFDGLVAPREFPTV

-505 CQGSE
+505 SQGSE
-510 YKHAVVV
+510 YQHAIVV

-543 IVASETA
+543 IVASESA

-555 GTVITRAS
+555 NTVVIRAS

>member
-1 MSNYP
+1 MSIYP

-11 YVDGGAVSRSQFS
+11 YVDGGAVTRPQFS

-29 LSLSNNGT
+29 LSLVNGGV
-37 VPPVVNDLVWLSFA
+37 VPPIVNDLVWLSFA

-60 HTCIDLNEIERWYP
+60 HTCIDLNEIDRWYP
-74 DDLEVGVLTWPASS
+74 DDLESGALTWPPSS
-88 EWVQAVSEHT
+88 EWLQAVSEHL

-105 TVERL
+105 TVTNH

-119 PRLYV
+119 SRLYV
-124 LRSFEEERT
+124 LRSFEEERS
-133 IAQWLSSAAG
+133 IADWINSAAG
-143 SRLQVLLGG
+143 SRLKVLLGG
-152 PGSGKTTAVAKQLVE
+152 PGSGKTTAVAKQLVA
-167 RFAGGSAQDVASR
+167 RFADANDR
-180 NATVAMAAPT
+180 DLLVAMAAPT
-190 GRAADRM
+190 GKAADRM
-197 RQAIESRLLAEKATP
+197 RQAIEARLLSAKASP

-217 VQEAPS
+217 VQESPS

-231 YSPVRRKGRFEFNS
+231 YSPVRRTGRFQYNH

-262 SLSLMYRLLDALRPN
+262 SLSLMHRLIDALHPT

-301 STAARAEGSNLHGCT
+301 SLAAKKEGTDLYRCT
-316 KRLTTQYRYAVGSP
+316 ERLTSQYRYAVGSP
-330 IEQVVEAV
+330 IEQVVKAV

-343 DQVINLLKSHR
+343 DQVIDLLKSHR
-354 NGHGV
+354 NSEGV

-366 SKEPADL
+366 SKAQEDL
-373 AAFESL
+373 DAFENVGL
-379 GFAVRRHAQEVVEL
+379 EVKRHALKVVEL
-393 ANTSQ
+393 AGSSQ
-398 FGRVLE
+398 YEEALE
-404 VLGDMQLLCASRSGQ
+404 TLGQLQLLCASRVGQ

-424 WNRTVNRWLGST
+424 WNRTVNKWIGT
-436 SRKQWFVGR
+436 ATRKQWFVGR
-445 PILITKNDHGNQL
+445 PVLITKNDHGNNL
-458 FNGDVGVVCL
+458 YNGDVGVVCS
-468 DPQGDIRV
+468 DKNGEVRV
-476 IFDGLTGPREFPTV
+476 VFDGLVAPREFPTV

-505 CQGSE
+505 SQGSE
-510 YKHAVVV
+510 YQHAIVV

-543 IVASETA
+543 IVASESA

-555 GTVITRAS
+555 NTVVIRAS

>member
-1 MSNYP
+1 MSIYP

-11 YVDGGAVSRSQFS
+11 YVDGGAVAKPQFS

-29 LSLSNNGT
+29 LSLVNGGV
-37 VPPVVNDLVWLSFA
+37 VPPIVNDLVWLSFA

-60 HTCIDLNEIERWYP
+60 HTCIDLNEIDRWYP
-74 DDLEVGVLTWPASS
+74 DDLESGALTWPPSS
-88 EWVQAVSEHT
+88 EWLQAVSEHL

-105 TVERL
+105 TVTNH

-119 PRLYV
+119 SRLYV
-124 LRSFEEERT
+124 LRSFEEERS
-133 IAQWLSSAAG
+133 IADWINSAAG
-143 SRLQVLLGG
+143 SRLKVLLGG
-152 PGSGKTTAVAKQLVE
+152 PGSGKTTAVAKQLVA
-167 RFAGGSAQDVASR
+167 RFADANDR
-180 NATVAMAAPT
+180 DLLVAMAAPT
-190 GRAADRM
+190 GKAADRM
-197 RQAIESRLLAEKATP
+197 RQAIEARLLSAKASP

-217 VQEAPS
+217 VQESPS

-231 YSPVRRKGRFEFNS
+231 YSPVRRTGRFQYNH

-262 SLSLMYRLLDALRPN
+262 SLSLMHRLIDALHPT

-301 STAARAEGSNLHGCT
+301 SLAAKKQGTDLYRCT
-316 KRLTTQYRYAVGSP
+316 ERLTSQYRYAVGSP
-330 IEQVVEAV
+330 IEQVVKAV

-343 DQVINLLKSHR
+343 DQVIGLLRSHR
-354 NGHGV
+354 NSEGV

-366 SKEPADL
+366 SKAQEDL
-373 AAFESL
+373 DAFENVGL
-379 GFAVRRHAQEVVEL
+379 EVKRHALKVVEL
-393 ANTSQ
+393 AGSSQ
-398 FGRVLE
+398 YEKALE
-404 VLGDMQLLCASRSGQ
+404 TLGQLQLLCASRVGQ

-424 WNRTVNRWLGST
+424 WNRTVNKWIGT
-436 SRKQWFVGR
+436 ATRKQWFVGR
-445 PILITKNDHGNQL
+445 PVLITKNDHGNNL
-458 FNGDVGVVCL
+458 YNGDVGVVCS
-468 DPQGDIRV
+468 DKNGEVRV
-476 IFDGLTGPREFPTV
+476 VFDGLVAPREFPTV

-505 CQGSE
+505 SQGSE
-510 YKHAVVV
+510 YQHAIVV

-543 IVASETA
+543 IVASESA

-555 GTVITRAS
+555 NTVVIRAS

>member
-1 MSNYP
+1 MSIYP

-11 YVDGGAVSRSQFS
+11 YVDGGAVTKPQFS

-29 LSLSNNGT
+29 LSLVNEGV
-37 VPPVVNDLVWLSFA
+37 VPPIVNDLVWLSFA

-60 HTCIDLNEIERWYP
+60 HTCIDLNEIDRWYP
-74 DDLEVGVLTWPASS
+74 DDLESGALTWPPSS
-88 EWVQAVSEHT
+88 EWLQAVSEHV

-105 TVERL
+105 TVTNH

-119 PRLYV
+119 SRLYV
-124 LRSFEEERT
+124 LRSFEEERS
-133 IAQWLSSAAG
+133 IADWINSAAG
-143 SRLQVLLGG
+143 SRLKVLLGG
-152 PGSGKTTAVAKQLVE
+152 PGSGKTTAVAKQLVA
-167 RFAGGSAQDVASR
+167 RFADANDR
-180 NATVAMAAPT
+180 DLLVAMAAPT
-190 GRAADRM
+190 GKAADRM
-197 RQAIESRLLAEKATP
+197 RQAIEARLLSAKASP

-217 VQEAPS
+217 VQESPS

-231 YSPVRRKGRFEFNS
+231 YSPVRRTGRFQYNH

-262 SLSLMYRLLDALRPN
+262 SLSLMHRLIDALHPT

-301 STAARAEGSNLHGCT
+301 SLAAKKEGTDLYRCT
-316 KRLTTQYRYAVGSP
+316 ERLTSQYRYAVGSP
-330 IEQVVEAV
+330 IEQVVKAV

-343 DQVINLLKSHR
+343 DQVIDLLRSHR
-354 NGHGV
+354 NSEGV

-366 SKEPADL
+366 SKAQEDL
-373 AAFESL
+373 DAFENVGL
-379 GFAVRRHAQEVVEL
+379 EVKRHALKVVEL
-393 ANTSQ
+393 AGSSQ
-398 FGRVLE
+398 YEKALE
-404 VLGDMQLLCASRSGQ
+404 TLGQLQLLCASRVGQ

-424 WNRTVNRWLGST
+424 WNRTVNKWIGT
-436 SRKQWFVGR
+436 ATRKQWFVGR
-445 PILITKNDHGNQL
+445 PVLITKNDHGNNL
-458 FNGDVGVVCL
+458 YNGDVGVVCS
-468 DPQGDIRV
+468 DKNGEVRV
-476 IFDGLTGPREFPTV
+476 VFDGLVAPREFPTV

-505 CQGSE
+505 SQGSE
-510 YKHAVVV
+510 YQHAIVV

-543 IVASETA
+543 IVASESA

-555 GTVITRAS
+555 NTVVIRAS

>member
-1 MSNYP
+1 MSIYP

-11 YVDGGAVSRSQFS
+11 YVDGGAVAKPQFS

-29 LSLSNNGT
+29 LSLVNGGV
-37 VPPVVNDLVWLSFA
+37 VPPIVNDLVWLSFA

-60 HTCIDLNEIERWYP
+60 HTCIDLNEIDRWYP
-74 DDLEVGVLTWPASS
+74 DDLESGALTWPPSS
-88 EWVQAVSEHT
+88 EWLQAVSEHL

-105 TVERL
+105 TVTNH

-119 PRLYV
+119 SHLYV
-124 LRSFEEERT
+124 LRSFEEERS
-133 IAQWLSSAAG
+133 IADWINSAAG
-143 SRLQVLLGG
+143 SRLKVLLGG
-152 PGSGKTTAVAKQLVE
+152 PGSGKTTAVAKQLVA
-167 RFAGGSAQDVASR
+167 RFADANDR
-180 NATVAMAAPT
+180 DLLVAMAAPT
-190 GRAADRM
+190 GKAADRM
-197 RQAIESRLLAEKATP
+197 RQAIEARLLSAKASP

-217 VQEAPS
+217 VQESPS

-231 YSPVRRKGRFEFNS
+231 YSPVRRTGRFQYNH

-262 SLSLMYRLLDALRPN
+262 SLSLMHRLIDALHPT

-301 STAARAEGSNLHGCT
+301 SLAAKKEGTDLYRCT
-316 KRLTTQYRYAVGSP
+316 ERLTSQYRYAVGSP
-330 IEQVVEAV
+330 IEQVVKAV

-343 DQVINLLKSHR
+343 DQVIDLLRSHR
-354 NGHGV
+354 NSEGV

-366 SKEPADL
+366 SKAQEDL
-373 AAFESL
+373 DAFENVGL
-379 GFAVRRHAQEVVEL
+379 EVKRHALKVVEL
-393 ANTSQ
+393 AGSSQ
-398 FGRVLE
+398 YEEALE
-404 VLGDMQLLCASRSGQ
+404 TLGQLQLLCASRVGQ

-424 WNRTVNRWLGST
+424 WNRTVNKWIGT
-436 SRKQWFVGR
+436 ATRKQWFVGR
-445 PILITKNDHGNQL
+445 PVLITKNDHGNNL
-458 FNGDVGVVCL
+458 YNGDVGVVCS
-468 DPQGDIRV
+468 DKNGEVRV
-476 IFDGLTGPREFPTV
+476 VFDGLVAPREFPTV

-505 CQGSE
+505 SQGSE
-510 YKHAVVV
+510 YQHAIVV

-543 IVASETA
+543 IVASESA

-555 GTVITRAS
+555 NTVVIRAS

>member
-1 MSNYP
+1 MSIYP

-11 YVDGGAVSRSQFS
+11 YVDGGAVAKPQFS

-29 LSLSNNGT
+29 LSLVNGGV
-37 VPPVVNDLVWLSFA
+37 VPPLVNDLVWLSFA

-60 HTCIDLNEIERWYP
+60 HTCIDLNEIDRWYP
-74 DDLEVGVLTWPASS
+74 DDLESGALTWPPSS
-88 EWVQAVSEHT
+88 EWLQAVSEHL

-105 TVERL
+105 TVTNH

-119 PRLYV
+119 SRLYV
-124 LRSFEEERT
+124 LRSFEEERS
-133 IAQWLSSAAG
+133 IADWINSAAG
-143 SRLQVLLGG
+143 SRLKVLLGG
-152 PGSGKTTAVAKQLVE
+152 PGSGKTTAVAKQLVA
-167 RFAGGSAQDVASR
+167 RFADANDR
-180 NATVAMAAPT
+180 DLLVAMAAPT
-190 GRAADRM
+190 GKAADRM
-197 RQAIESRLLAEKATP
+197 RQAIEARLMSAKASS

-217 VQEAPS
+217 VQESPS

-231 YSPVRRKGRFEFNS
+231 YSPVRRTGRFQYNH

-262 SLSLMYRLLDALRPN
+262 SLSLMHRLIDALHPT

-301 STAARAEGSNLHGCT
+301 SLAAKKEGTDLYRCT
-316 KRLTTQYRYAVGSP
+316 ERLTSQYRYAVGSP
-330 IEQVVEAV
+330 IEQVVKAV

-343 DQVINLLKSHR
+343 DQVIDLLRSHR
-354 NGHGV
+354 NSEGV

-366 SKEPADL
+366 SKAQEDL
-373 AAFESL
+373 DAFENVGL
-379 GFAVRRHAQEVVEL
+379 EVKRHALKVVEL
-393 ANTSQ
+393 AGSSQ
-398 FGRVLE
+398 YEEALE
-404 VLGDMQLLCASRSGQ
+404 TLGQLQLLCASRVGQ

-424 WNRTVNRWLGST
+424 WNRTVNKWIGT
-436 SRKQWFVGR
+436 ATRKQWFVGR
-445 PILITKNDHGNQL
+445 PVLITKNDHGNNL
-458 FNGDVGVVCL
+458 YNGDVGVVCS
-468 DPQGDIRV
+468 DKNGEVRV
-476 IFDGLTGPREFPTV
+476 VFDGLVAPREFPTV

-505 CQGSE
+505 SQGSE
-510 YKHAVVV
+510 YQHAIVV

-543 IVASETA
+543 IVASESA

-555 GTVITRAS
+555 NTVVIRAS

>member
-1 MSNYP
+1 MSIYP

-11 YVDGGAVSRSQFS
+11 YVDGGAVAKPQFS

-29 LSLSNNGT
+29 LSLVNGGV
-37 VPPVVNDLVWLSFA
+37 VPPIVNDLVWLSFA

-60 HTCIDLNEIERWYP
+60 HTCIDLNEIDRWYP
-74 DDLEVGVLTWPASS
+74 DDLESGALTWPPSS
-88 EWVQAVSEHT
+88 EWLQAVSEHV

-105 TVERL
+105 TVTNH

-119 PRLYV
+119 SHLYV
-124 LRSFEEERT
+124 LRSFEEERS
-133 IAQWLSSAAG
+133 IADWINSAAG
-143 SRLQVLLGG
+143 SRLKVLLGG
-152 PGSGKTTAVAKQLVE
+152 PGSGKTTAVAKQLVA
-167 RFAGGSAQDVASR
+167 RFADANDR
-180 NATVAMAAPT
+180 DLLVAMAAPT
-190 GRAADRM
+190 GKAADRM
-197 RQAIESRLLAEKATP
+197 RQAIEARLMSAKASS

-217 VQEAPS
+217 VQESPS

-231 YSPVRRKGRFEFNS
+231 YSPVRRTGRFQYNH

-262 SLSLMYRLLDALRPN
+262 SLSLMHRLIDALHPT

-301 STAARAEGSNLHGCT
+301 SLAAKKEGTDLYRCT
-316 KRLTTQYRYAVGSP
+316 ERLTSQYRYAVGSP
-330 IEQVVEAV
+330 IEQVVKAV

-343 DQVINLLKSHR
+343 DQVIDLLRSHR
-354 NGHGV
+354 NSEGV

-366 SKEPADL
+366 SKAQEDL
-373 AAFESL
+373 DAFENVGL
-379 GFAVRRHAQEVVEL
+379 EVKRHALKVVEL
-393 ANTSQ
+393 AGSSQ
-398 FGRVLE
+398 YEEALE
-404 VLGDMQLLCASRSGQ
+404 TLGQLQLLCASRVGQ

-424 WNRTVNRWLGST
+424 WNRTVNKWIGT
-436 SRKQWFVGR
+436 ATRKQWFVGR
-445 PILITKNDHGNQL
+445 PVLITKNDHGNNL
-458 FNGDVGVVCL
+458 YNGDVGVVCS
-468 DPQGDIRV
+468 DKNGEVRV
-476 IFDGLTGPREFPTV
+476 VFDGLVAPREFPTV

-505 CQGSE
+505 SQGSE
-510 YKHAVVV
+510 YQHAIVV

-543 IVASETA
+543 IVASESA

-555 GTVITRAS
+555 NTVVIRAS

>member
-1 MSNYP
+1 MSIYP

-11 YVDGGAVSRSQFS
+11 YVDGGAVAKPQFS

-29 LSLSNNGT
+29 LSLVNGGV
-37 VPPVVNDLVWLSFA
+37 VPPIVNDLVWLSFA

-60 HTCIDLNEIERWYP
+60 HTCIDLNEIDRWYP
-74 DDLEVGVLTWPASS
+74 DDLESGALTWPPSS
-88 EWVQAVSEHT
+88 EWLQAVSEHL

-105 TVERL
+105 TVTNH

-119 PRLYV
+119 SRLYV
-124 LRSFEEERT
+124 LRSFEEERS
-133 IAQWLSSAAG
+133 IADWINSAAG
-143 SRLQVLLGG
+143 SRLKVLLGG
-152 PGSGKTTAVAKQLVE
+152 PGSGKTTAVAKQLVA
-167 RFAGGSAQDVASR
+167 RFADANDR
-180 NATVAMAAPT
+180 DLLVAMAAPT
-190 GRAADRM
+190 GKAADRM
-197 RQAIESRLLAEKATP
+197 RQAIEARLLSAKASP

-217 VQEAPS
+217 VQESPS

-231 YSPVRRKGRFEFNS
+231 YSPVRRTGRFQYNH

-262 SLSLMYRLLDALRPN
+262 SLSLMHRLIDALHPT

-301 STAARAEGSNLHGCT
+301 SLAAKKEGTDLYRCT
-316 KRLTTQYRYAVGSP
+316 ERLTSQYRYAVGSP
-330 IEQVVEAV
+330 IEQVVKAV

-343 DQVINLLKSHR
+343 DQVIDLLRSHR
-354 NGHGV
+354 NSEGV

-366 SKEPADL
+366 SKAQEDL
-373 AAFESL
+373 DAFENVGL
-379 GFAVRRHAQEVVEL
+379 EVKRHALKVVEL
-393 ANTSQ
+393 AGSSQ
-398 FGRVLE
+398 YEKALE
-404 VLGDMQLLCASRSGQ
+404 TLGQLQLL
-419 LGIAG
+419 
-424 WNRTVNRWLGST
+424 
-436 SRKQWFVGR
+436 VGR
-445 PILITKNDHGNQL
+445 PVLITKNDHGNNL
-458 FNGDVGVVCL
+458 YNGDVGVVCS
-468 DPQGDIRV
+468 DKNGEVRV
-476 IFDGLTGPREFPTV
+476 VFDGLVAPREFPTV

-505 CQGSE
+505 SQGSE
-510 YKHAVVV
+510 YQHAIVV

-543 IVASETA
+543 IVASESA

-555 GTVITRAS
+555 NTVVIRAS

>member
-1 MSNYP
+1 MSIYP

-11 YVDGGAVSRSQFS
+11 YVDGGAVAKPQFS

-29 LSLSNNGT
+29 LSLVNGGV
-37 VPPVVNDLVWLSFA
+37 VPPIVNDLVWLSFA

-60 HTCIDLNEIERWYP
+60 HTCIDLNEIDRWYP
-74 DDLEVGVLTWPASS
+74 DDLESGALTWPPSS
-88 EWVQAVSEHT
+88 EWLQAVSEHL

-105 TVERL
+105 TVTNH

-119 PRLYV
+119 SRLYV
-124 LRSFEEERT
+124 LRSFEEERS
-133 IAQWLSSAAG
+133 IADWINSAAG
-143 SRLQVLLGG
+143 SRLKVLLGG
-152 PGSGKTTAVAKQLVE
+152 PGSGKTTAVAKQLVA
-167 RFAGGSAQDVASR
+167 RFADANDR
-180 NATVAMAAPT
+180 DLLVAMAAPT
-190 GRAADRM
+190 GKAADRM
-197 RQAIESRLLAEKATP
+197 RQAIEARLLSAKASP

-217 VQEAPS
+217 VQESPS

-231 YSPVRRKGRFEFNS
+231 YSPVRRTGRFQYNH

-262 SLSLMYRLLDALRPN
+262 SLSLMHRLIDALHPT

-301 STAARAEGSNLHGCT
+301 SLAAKKEGTDLYRCT
-316 KRLTTQYRYAVGSP
+316 ERLTSQYRYAVGSP
-330 IEQVVEAV
+330 IEQVVKVV

-343 DQVINLLKSHR
+343 DQVIDLLRSHR
-354 NGHGV
+354 NSEGV

-366 SKEPADL
+366 SKAQEDL
-373 AAFESL
+373 DAFENVGL
-379 GFAVRRHAQEVVEL
+379 EVKRHALKVVEL
-393 ANTSQ
+393 AGSSQ
-398 FGRVLE
+398 YEEALE
-404 VLGDMQLLCASRSGQ
+404 TLGQLQLLCASRVGQ

-424 WNRTVNRWLGST
+424 WNRTVNKWIGT
-436 SRKQWFVGR
+436 ATRKQWFVGR
-445 PILITKNDHGNQL
+445 PVLITKNDHGNNL
-458 FNGDVGVVCL
+458 YNGDVGVVCS
-468 DPQGDIRV
+468 DKNGEVRV
-476 IFDGLTGPREFPTV
+476 VFDGLVAPREFPTV

-505 CQGSE
+505 SQGSE
-510 YKHAVVV
+510 YQHAIVV

-543 IVASETA
+543 IVASESA

-555 GTVITRAS
+555 NTVVIRAS

>member
-29 LSLSNNGT
+29 LSLSNNGN

-74 DDLEVGVLTWPASS
+74 DDLEIAALTWPISS

-119 PRLYV
+119 SKLYV

-167 RFAGGSAQDVASR
+167 RFAVGSAQDIS
-180 NATVAMAAPT
+180 VAMAAPT
-190 GRAADRM
+190 GKAADRM
-197 RQAIESRLLAEKATP
+197 RQAIESRLLTEKATP

-231 YSPVRRKGRFEFNS
+231 YSPVRRKGRFEFNN

-301 STAARAEGSNLHGCT
+301 STSAIAEGSKLHGCT

-330 IEQVVEAV
+330 IEQVVKAV

-343 DQVINLLKSHR
+343 DQVIDLLKSHR
-354 NGHGV
+354 NSDGV

-398 FGRVLE
+398 YGRVLE

-424 WNRTVNRWLGST
+424 WNRTVNRWLGSA

-458 FNGDVGVVCL
+458 YNGDVGVVCL

-476 IFDGLTGPREFPTV
+476 VFDGLVGPREFPTV

-505 CQGSE
+505 SQGSE

-543 IVASETA
+543 VVASEAA

-555 GTVITRAS
+555 STVITRAS

>member
-1 MSNYP
+1 MSIYP

-11 YVDGGAVSRSQFS
+11 YVDGGAVAKPQFS

-29 LSLSNNGT
+29 LSLVNGGV
-37 VPPVVNDLVWLSFA
+37 VPPIVNDLVWLSFA

-60 HTCIDLNEIERWYP
+60 HTCIDLNEIDRWYP
-74 DDLEVGVLTWPASS
+74 DDLESGALTWPPSS
-88 EWVQAVSEHT
+88 EWLQAVSEHL

-105 TVERL
+105 TVTNH

-119 PRLYV
+119 SRLYV
-124 LRSFEEERT
+124 LRSFEEERS
-133 IAQWLSSAAG
+133 IADWINSAAG
-143 SRLQVLLGG
+143 SRLKVLLGG
-152 PGSGKTTAVAKQLVE
+152 PGSGKTTAVAKQLVA
-167 RFAGGSAQDVASR
+167 RFADANDR
-180 NATVAMAAPT
+180 DLLVAMAAPT
-190 GRAADRM
+190 GKAADRM
-197 RQAIESRLLAEKATP
+197 RQAIEARLLSAKASP

-217 VQEAPS
+217 VQESPS

-231 YSPVRRKGRFEFNS
+231 YSPVRRTGRFQYNH

-262 SLSLMYRLLDALRPN
+262 SLSLMHRLIDALHPT

-301 STAARAEGSNLHGCT
+301 SLAAKKQGTDLYRCT
-316 KRLTTQYRYAVGSP
+316 ERLTSQYRYAVGSP
-330 IEQVVEAV
+330 IEQVVKAV

-343 DQVINLLKSHR
+343 DQVIDLLKSHR
-354 NGHGV
+354 NSEGV

-366 SKEPADL
+366 SKAQEDL
-373 AAFESL
+373 DAFENVGL
-379 GFAVRRHAQEVVEL
+379 EVKRHALKVVEL
-393 ANTSQ
+393 AGSSQ
-398 FGRVLE
+398 YEEALE
-404 VLGDMQLLCASRSGQ
+404 TLGQLQLLCASRVGQ

-424 WNRTVNRWLGST
+424 WNRTVNKWIGT
-436 SRKQWFVGR
+436 ATRKQWFVGR
-445 PILITKNDHGNQL
+445 PVLITKNDHGNNL
-458 FNGDVGVVCL
+458 YNGDVGVVCS
-468 DPQGDIRV
+468 DKNGEVRV
-476 IFDGLTGPREFPTV
+476 VFDGLVAPREFPTV

-505 CQGSE
+505 SQGSE
-510 YKHAVVV
+510 YQHAIVV

-543 IVASETA
+543 IVASESA

-555 GTVITRAS
+555 NTVVIRAS

>member
-1 MSNYP
+1 MSIYP

-11 YVDGGAVSRSQFS
+11 YVDGGAVAKPQFS

-29 LSLSNNGT
+29 LSLVNGGV
-37 VPPVVNDLVWLSFA
+37 VPPIVNDLVWLSFA

-60 HTCIDLNEIERWYP
+60 HTCIDLNEIDRWYP
-74 DDLEVGVLTWPASS
+74 DDLESGALTWPPSS
-88 EWVQAVSEHT
+88 EWLQAVSEHL

-105 TVERL
+105 TVTNH

-119 PRLYV
+119 SRLYV
-124 LRSFEEERT
+124 LRSFEEERS
-133 IAQWLSSAAG
+133 IADWINSAAG
-143 SRLQVLLGG
+143 SRLKVLLGG
-152 PGSGKTTAVAKQLVE
+152 PGSGKTTAVAKQLVA
-167 RFAGGSAQDVASR
+167 RFADANDR
-180 NATVAMAAPT
+180 DLLVAMAAPT
-190 GRAADRM
+190 GKAADRM
-197 RQAIESRLLAEKATP
+197 RQAIEARLLSAKASP

-217 VQEAPS
+217 VQESPS

-231 YSPVRRKGRFEFNS
+231 YSPVRRTGRFQYNH

-262 SLSLMYRLLDALRPN
+262 SLSLMHRLINALHPT

-295 TVLADI
+295 TVMADI
-301 STAARAEGSNLHGCT
+301 SLAAKKEGTDLHRCT
-316 KRLTTQYRYAVGSP
+316 ERLTSQYRYAVGSP
-330 IEQVVEAV
+330 IEQVVKAV

-343 DQVINLLKSHR
+343 DQVIDLLRSHR
-354 NGHGV
+354 NSEGV

-366 SKEPADL
+366 SKAQEDL
-373 AAFESL
+373 DAFENVGL
-379 GFAVRRHAQEVVEL
+379 EVKRHALKVVEL
-393 ANTSQ
+393 AGSSQ
-398 FGRVLE
+398 YEEALE
-404 VLGDMQLLCASRSGQ
+404 TLGQLQLLCASRVGQ

-424 WNRTVNRWLGST
+424 WNRTVNKWIGT
-436 SRKQWFVGR
+436 ATRKQWFVGR
-445 PILITKNDHGNQL
+445 PVLITKNDHGNNL
-458 FNGDVGVVCL
+458 YNGDVGVVCS
-468 DPQGDIRV
+468 DKNGEVRV
-476 IFDGLTGPREFPTV
+476 VFDGLVAPREFPTV

-505 CQGSE
+505 SQGSE
-510 YKHAVVV
+510 YQHAIVV

-543 IVASETA
+543 IVASESA

-555 GTVITRAS
+555 NTVVIRAS